1 MRDRE
6 SKQEPAA
13 AAGHTFRPDPTFM
26 QFDKIFGDGQAESR
40 SSILHRHGFSA
51 VEPFKDPRKFLRRDS
66 ATRIAY
72 ATLNESL
79 PSRSRLRQNST
90 PFRRELDAHLHQV
103 VPH

>member
-13 AAGHTFRPDPTFM
+13 PAGHTFRPDPTFM

-51 VEPFKDPRKFLRRDS
+51 VESFKDPRKFLRRDS
-66 ATRIAY
+66 ATRIAD
-72 ATLNESL
+72 ANLNGSL
-79 PSRSRLRQNST
+79 RSRSRLSKNSS
-90 PFRRELDAHLHQV
+90 PFRRELDGVLNQV
-103 VPH
+103 